1 MEAPLTLLERLNE
14 KIDTLLSR
22 LASSEETL
30 EILRKENIMLRAE
43 NEAKSSEI
51 SSLYEEV
58 SLKERELE
66 GMLKKIES
74 ALVR

>member
-66 GMLKKIES
+66 GVLKKIES